1 VGWQRVAEP
10 GWEALHW
17 TELLSRSR
25 GSSKEFVVRRAEVT
39 AGGRVPPHAHRQA
52 EVIYVLSGRARGHDG
67 EEIMPGSCV
76 YHAPGSLRGWEVMAD
91 APLRYLSTFACER
104 LQEPV
109 ARTDATSAGPACV
122 GVEEC
127 VAWRAVEPS
136 KGLKI
141 RVKRLLDR
149 GVELMAGICEF
160 DAGIHYTRH
169 YHDQPEIYFILA
181 GSAIVYK
188 GDSEVR
194 MDPGAALYLA
204 SREIHGLDSIG
215 DEPLKLFWAYGC
227 ETAGHVIN
235 WTAVEPIY
243 AEARSHDGGPRT
255 GPPSPPRSSRPG

>member
-1 VGWQRVAEP
+1 VSWRRFPEP
-10 GWEALHW
+10 GWEALRW
-17 TELLSRSR
+17 TDLLSRSR
-25 GSSKEFVVRRAEVT
+25 GSSAEFVVRLAEVT

-52 EVIYVLSGRARGHDG
+52 EVTYVLSGRARGHGG
-67 EEIMPGSCV
+67 EEVAPGSCA
-76 YHAPGSLRGWEVMAD
+76 YHAPGAPHGWEVIGAD
-91 APLRYLSTFACER
+91 PLRYLSTFACER
-104 LQEPV
+104 AHEPV
-109 ARTDATSAGPACV
+109 ERTEATSGSPACI
-122 GVEEC
+122 GVEDC

-169 YHDQPEIYFILA
+169 FHDQPEIYFILA

-188 GDSEVR
+188 GDAEIRV
-194 MDPGAALYLA
+194 DPGSALYLG
-204 SREIHGLDSIG
+204 SREVHGLDSIG

-235 WTAVEPIY
+235 WTPVEPV
-243 AEARSHDGGPRT
+243 
-255 GPPSPPRSSRPG
+255 